1 MATRIISTRLA
12 VDGEAEFKKQM
23 TAVNGELRN
32 LKTEMQLVDAEFKG
46 QANSLDYLT
55 KKDRILRDEMAQQ
68 EEKVRALEAALEDA
82 TKAYGEAD
90 SRTDKYRQQLN
101 QAQATLINMNRA
113 VDENAKLMSEA
124 EKSSKKVAKSVDE
137 YGKSTKDAQSGTVKL
152 GDLIKANLTSEA
164 IVGGVKTLA
173 SAMREAASA
182 AIELGKQSV
191 EAAAE
196 INAENSQFEQTF
208 GELGDNAAAAIQ
220 RVADSSGILD
230 TRLRPAASQIYAFAR
245 ASGGDAVESMDLM
258 ETALQAAADSAAYYD
273 RSLEDTTDSL
283 MSFLKGNFSNDAAL
297 GVSATETTRNAAAM
311 ELFGEKYSDLTE
323 VQKQQTLLKM
333 VTDAQEL
340 SGAMGQAAR
349 EADGWENVQGNLNEA
364 LRQTKANIGQE
375 LLPAATELSQA
386 FTSVLSGDMDTEQ
399 FAETAANIVAE
410 LTTSFADQAPEMVE
424 AGVQLLT
431 SLLDG
436 LMQGDNA
443 EQITDSMAEI
453 IISLVDGGVEMLPD
467 IVEFAIRLISTLAI
481 SLVEH
486 IPDLAAK
493 VPDIIFGIVNALLK
507 GLPDIRNVGI
517 ALIQGLWEGWKSWYS
532 SLLRNIE
539 NTVTNVVDWVK
550 DKLGI
555 HSPSTVFASIGEYMM
570 QGLALGMEDSKGE
583 VIETADDI
591 IDEVKRRFSS
601 LTDVLDT
608 SKDVSDLQ
616 YQLWELT
623 GGKDSTEA
631 EKYEKRLET
640 LTSQQQDQADVVEA
654 AQAAY
659 EAVAEQYGEN
669 SAESLEYQKT
679 LLKEQIEYQKLL
691 QEIQSVIEAKRMLGD
706 LDSMQISTISS
717 LSNANLAVRNNNVTK
732 TDLQSG
738 LAQAVNAIGTMQ
750 QAQSSSPMNVTIQTK
765 DGIEIARAFVPD
777 IRKAMR
783 ESPEVANG

>member
-399 FAETAANIVAE
+399 FAETAVNIVAE

-443 EQITDSMAEI
+443 EQIADSMAEI
-453 IISLVDGGVEMLPD
+453 IISLVDGGVEMLPY
-467 IVEFAIRLISTLAI
+467 IVEFAIHLISTLAI

-486 IPDLAAK
+486 IPDLVAK

-507 GLPDIRNVGI
+507 GLPDIRNVGV

-583 VIETADDI
+583 VLETADDI

-750 QAQSSSPMNVTIQTK
+750 QAQSSSPMSVTIQTK

>member
-173 SAMREAASA
+173 SAMREAATA

-399 FAETAANIVAE
+399 FAEAAANIVAE
-410 LTTSFADQAPEMVE
+410 LTTSFADQAPEMVD

-443 EQITDSMAEI
+443 EQIADSMAEI
-453 IISLVDGGVEMLPD
+453 IVSLVDGGVEMLPD

-481 SLVEH
+481 SLVKH

>member
-443 EQITDSMAEI
+443 EQIADSMAEI

-467 IVEFAIRLISTLAI
+467 IVEFAIHLISTLAI

-507 GLPDIRNVGI
+507 GLPDIRNVGV

-750 QAQSSSPMNVTIQTK
+750 QAQSSSPMNVSIQTK

>member
-399 FAETAANIVAE
+399 FAETAVNIVAE

-443 EQITDSMAEI
+443 EQIADSMAEI
-453 IISLVDGGVEMLPD
+453 IISLVDGGVEMLPY
-467 IVEFAIRLISTLAI
+467 IVEFAIHLISTLAI

-486 IPDLAAK
+486 IPDLVAK

-507 GLPDIRNVGI
+507 GLPDIRNVGV

-583 VIETADDI
+583 VLETADDI

-669 SAESLEYQKT
+669 SAESLKYQKT

-750 QAQSSSPMNVTIQTK
+750 QAQSSSPMSVTIQTK

>member
-23 TAVNGELRN
+23 TSVNGELRN

-164 IVGGVKTLA
+164 IVGGVKALA

-323 VQKQQTLLKM
+323 LQKQQTLLKM

-443 EQITDSMAEI
+443 EQIADSMAEI

-669 SAESLEYQKT
+669 SAESLKYQKT

-750 QAQSSSPMNVTIQTK
+750 QAQSSSPMSVTIQTK

>member
-399 FAETAANIVAE
+399 FAETAVNIVAE

-443 EQITDSMAEI
+443 EQIADSMAEI
-453 IISLVDGGVEMLPD
+453 IISLVDGGVEMLPY
-467 IVEFAIRLISTLAI
+467 IVEFAIHLISTLAI

-486 IPDLAAK
+486 IPDLVAK
-493 VPDIIFGIVNALLK
+493 VPDIILGIVNALLK
-507 GLPDIRNVGI
+507 GLPDIRNVGV

-583 VIETADDI
+583 VLETADDI

-750 QAQSSSPMNVTIQTK
+750 QAQSSSPMSVTIQTK

>member
-283 MSFLKGNFSNDAAL
+283 MNFLKGNFSNDAAL

-399 FAETAANIVAE
+399 FAETAVNIVAE

-443 EQITDSMAEI
+443 EQIADSMAEI
-453 IISLVDGGVEMLPD
+453 IISLVDGGVEMLPY
-467 IVEFAIRLISTLAI
+467 IVEFAIHLISTLAI

-486 IPDLAAK
+486 IPDLVAK

-507 GLPDIRNVGI
+507 GLPDIRNVGV

-555 HSPSTVFASIGEYMM
+555 RSPSTVFASIGEYMM

-583 VIETADDI
+583 VLETADDI

-669 SAESLEYQKT
+669 SAESLKYQKT

-750 QAQSSSPMNVTIQTK
+750 QAQSSSPMSVTIQTK

>member
-283 MSFLKGNFSNDAAL
+283 MNFLKGNFSNDAAL

-399 FAETAANIVAE
+399 FAETAVNIVAE

-443 EQITDSMAEI
+443 EQIADSMAEI
-453 IISLVDGGVEMLPD
+453 IISLVDGGVEMLPY
-467 IVEFAIRLISTLAI
+467 IVEFAIHLISTLAI

-486 IPDLAAK
+486 IPDLVAK

-507 GLPDIRNVGI
+507 GLPDIRNVGV

-583 VIETADDI
+583 VLETADDI

-669 SAESLEYQKT
+669 SAESLKYQKT

-750 QAQSSSPMNVTIQTK
+750 QAQSSSPMSVTIQTK